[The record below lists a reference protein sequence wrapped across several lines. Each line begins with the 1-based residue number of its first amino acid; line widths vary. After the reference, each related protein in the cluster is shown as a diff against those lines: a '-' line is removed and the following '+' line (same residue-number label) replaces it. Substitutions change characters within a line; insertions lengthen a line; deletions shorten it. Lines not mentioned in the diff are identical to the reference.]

1 MDFFTNEQLGFLLEL
16 LHSNAKKTGIASNL
30 IDVIIDELDR
40 REELA
45 EFADECEGGACKL

>member
-1 MDFFTNEQLGFLLEL
+1 MDEFTNEQLEFLLEL